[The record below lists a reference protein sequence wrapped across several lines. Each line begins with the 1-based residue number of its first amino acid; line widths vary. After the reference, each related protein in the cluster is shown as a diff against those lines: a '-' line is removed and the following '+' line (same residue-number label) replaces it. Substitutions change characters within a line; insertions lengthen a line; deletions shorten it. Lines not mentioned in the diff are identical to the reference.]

1 MIAEHLLKQELTI
14 AKNKLELVNNTTT
27 TKEKIHTS
35 EKEMAIT
42 NLQIVLN
49 RADNTVFIK
58 DYIQSADLKVY
69 DKVRNRKEKESK
81 DTVEVIS
88 RNIDGNNTT
97 IRIETKKKNELTAEE
112 IEEIRVKKQKARRLH
127 TLKKALSD
135 FENINALNTE
145 VSKTVIFVTITTRY
159 AIYDKKDMTKIM
171 NNYFKILNYTLFKSK
186 RNKLRYIYFIEEHK
200 DKTLHVHGVIYDC
213 PKYDYSL
220 QHARTNKMLDNY
232 AIKHN
237 LDLKKSKVESNSDSN
252 IAIKNIIKY
261 TDKKKDLIQIKEYI
275 AKYIS
280 KEIENT
286 IKEETY
292 TKPEKVRE
300 MTRYR
305 LVNYSKEALKLDKP
319 YKFNLYLFSR
329 QKEDFFNSI
338 DNLVEVTGEEY
349 KTETIIRDN
358 KTFAYNL
365 HNKTA
370 KILDIE
376 EIIKVVCKQV
386 AITASNVSK
395 KAEKILKDKTA
406 FNYKKL
412 YLSINCYKYNLD
424 FNNVLN
430 SIGIFEELDLLNL

>member
-1 MIAEHLLKQELTI
+1 MIAENLLKQEFTLV
-14 AKNKLELVNNTTT
+14 KNKLELVNNTTT

-69 DKVRNRKEKESK
+69 DKVKNRKKKESK

-97 IRIETKKKNELTAEE
+97 ITIETKKKNELTAEE
-112 IEEIRVKKQKARRLH
+112 LEEIKVKKQKAGRLY

-145 VSKTVIFVTITTRY
+145 VSKTVTFVTVTTRY
-159 AIYDKKDMTKIM
+159 AVYDRKDMTNIM
-171 NNYFKILNYTLFKSK
+171 NNYFKILNYALFKSK
-186 RNKLRYIYFIEEHK
+186 INKLRYVYFIEEHK

-213 PKYDYSL
+213 PYLEYEI
-220 QHARTNKMLDNY
+220 QHKRANKMIDNY
-232 AIKHN
+232 AKKHN
-237 LDLKKSKVESNSDSN
+237 LQLKEAKKEKNSDSN
-252 IAIKNIIKY
+252 IRIKNFLKF
-261 TDKKKDLIQIKEYI
+261 TDNKKDLVQIKEYI

-280 KEIENT
+280 KEIKNT

-292 TKPEKVRE
+292 TKSKKVRE
-300 MTRYR
+300 MTRHR

-365 HNKTA
+365 YNKTA

-376 EIIKVVCKQV
+376 EIIRIVCKQV

-430 SIGIFEELDLLNL
+430 SIGIYEELDLLNL